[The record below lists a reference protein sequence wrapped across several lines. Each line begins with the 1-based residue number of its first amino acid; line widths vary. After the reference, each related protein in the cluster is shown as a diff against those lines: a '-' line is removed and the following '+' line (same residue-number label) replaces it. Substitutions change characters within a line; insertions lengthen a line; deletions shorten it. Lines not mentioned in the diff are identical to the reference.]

1 MMPLP
6 ESRIDLEK
14 LVGKDGLAI
23 ITAPKGSWRMIH
35 QDADCFLIYIKAFAS
50 YRDASLRQARFAASQ
65 TDVNDCIAL
74 AGNFT
79 KWLNEARYYNSLTI
93 EARRARKQELT
104 KWLKVAMARSELF
117 VSAMRMRTAQEFPEH
132 KTAKRARIAD
142 PEDEVN
148 APIKQRRHG
157 NVLSGR

>member
-1 MMPLP
+1 MPLP
-6 ESRIDLEK
+6 ESRKDLEK

-23 ITAPKGSWRMIH
+23 ITAPKGSWRTIH
-35 QDADCFLIYIKAFAS
+35 QDADCFLIYVKAFTS
-50 YRDASLRQARFAASQ
+50 YRDASLRQARFSASQ
-65 TDVNDCIAL
+65 TDVNDCIGL

-93 EARRARKQELT
+93 EARGARKQELT

-117 VSAMRMRTAQEFPEH
+117 LSAMSKRTGQDLPEF
-132 KTAKRARIAD
+132 KTAKRARFVD
-142 PEDEVN
+142 SEDDMD
-148 APIKQRRHG
+148 APIKRRRHG